1 MTEEEHS
8 QPFVIYQW
16 QDLAG
21 LEPLPNRTSLS
32 TARIQL
38 RSCKE
43 VVKVCVKVPVMQ
55 IDGGIEDRRR

>member
-1 MTEEEHS
+1 MTEQVYS

-16 QDLAG
+16 QDLAD
-21 LEPLPNRTSLS
+21 LEPLPNSISLS

-43 VVKVCVKVPVMQ
+43 VVKVWVKVPVMQ
-55 IDGGIEDRRR
+55 IDGSIEDRRR